1 MDGFSWRWAARRAAW
16 ALIWLL
22 LLLALAWLGLRVAG
36 WLPVSPQAEG
46 PPPAPTTSAPEAD
59 PLAGGQAGGQAAP
72 PLPDVTLTLPRT
84 PTGTEPTGTDST
96 DPDPTG
102 RGQPGPTPPVSP
114 VPPPA
119 ADPEVT
125 GALNVTGPLPLL
137 NRLRAGAGVGAVQA
151 EPDWQAGCAA
161 HARYLV
167 RADRAEHRED
177 PASPFRSAA
186 GEACAPGHYFV
197 SSQPDSDL
205 RRALAYWVGG
215 AFHLPQ
221 LLDPRLTRVAF
232 GEAHDAGG
240 AFQSAAVLDVRR
252 GLVVAEGQASATYPV
267 RYPGPESGLD
277 LAVAPA
283 GASAFEWPDPLVHCG
298 LGQAGAP
305 IALLMGSGVTVRGA
319 SLKVNG
325 QPVPACLLSAASFRG
340 ASAGDTQVGRGVLGA
355 QGAGVLL
362 PHAPLRAGDRVQVS
376 FGTTAGR
383 VGWSFGVR

>member
-22 LLLALAWLGLRVAG
+22 ALLALAWAGLRVAG

-46 PPPAPTTSAPEAD
+46 PPPAPTTSAPAAD
-59 PLAGGQAGGQAAP
+59 PLPDPLAGGQAAP

-84 PTGTEPTGTDST
+84 PTGTELTDPDPTGTDST
-96 DPDPTG
+96 D
-102 RGQPGPTPPVSP
+102 RGQPDPTPPVSP

-119 ADPEVT
+119 ADPEAT
-125 GALNVTGPLPLL
+125 GTLEVTGPLPLL

-240 AFQSAAVLDVRR
+240 AFRSAAVLDVRR
-252 GLVVAEGQASATYPV
+252 GLGAPDGQAYPV
-267 RYPGPESGLD
+267 RYPGPEAGLD
-277 LAVAPA
+277 LTVAPA
-283 GASAFEWPDPLVHCG
+283 SASASEWPDPLVHCG
-298 LGQAGAP
+298 LKEAGAP
-305 IALLMGSGVTVRGA
+305 VALLMGAGVTVRSA
-319 SLKVNG
+319 ALKVNG
-325 QPVPACLLSAASFRG
+325 QPAAACLLSAASFRG
-340 ASAGDTQVGRGVLGA
+340 ASAGDTQAGRGVLGA

-362 PHAPLRAGDRVQVS
+362 PHVPLRAGDRVQVS